1 MKLELRADVLDQAI
15 AVADQLHMT
24 PDDVIALALTE
35 LVQRHV
41 VVESTQSADTDY
53 TLTAEEQAW
62 LRYGRRVQR
71 RLTAEEQ
78 RWLDAVWEYNAEHL
92 EREEW

>member
-1 MKLELRADVLDQAI
+1 MKLELRADVIDQAI

-71 RLTAEEQ
+71 RLAEEEGA
-78 RWLDAVWEYNAEHL
+78 W
-92 EREEW
+92 

>member
-35 LVQRHV
+35 LVQRRTIHNSLETPLLIPV
-41 VVESTQSADTDY
+41 IQPLDED
-53 TLTAEEQAW
+53 
-62 LRYGRRVQR
+62 
-71 RLTAEEQ
+71 EQ
-78 RWLDAVWEYNAEHL
+78 RWLDAVWEHHVQHL